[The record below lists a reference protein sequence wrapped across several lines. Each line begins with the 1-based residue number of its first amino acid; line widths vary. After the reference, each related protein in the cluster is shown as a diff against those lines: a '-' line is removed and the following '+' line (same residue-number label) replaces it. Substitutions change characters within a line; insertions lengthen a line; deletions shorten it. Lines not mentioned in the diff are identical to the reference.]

1 MRLPHSYHSELIAKS
16 RNLIMRSTLIAFVLL
31 VFIGILMTIVHPV
44 RASGGGGGDGEADGA
59 QLFVQLEKPLIFN
72 VYSEDSVHFVR
83 ITLQIKLTDP
93 KYAPQVQANLAP
105 IVHNLLLLLSD
116 QPYFQYQTVAGKKKV
131 RDEAL
136 AVVRQVVKEHVGL
149 PVVDN
154 IFFTSLVVQ

>member
-1 MRLPHSYHSELIAKS
+1 MRT
-16 RNLIMRSTLIAFVLL
+16 TLIATVLL
-31 VFIGILMTIVHPV
+31 VISGTLLNATRPAL
-44 RASGGGGGDGEADGA
+44 ASGGGDSGGGEDEGA
-59 QLFVQLEKPLIFN
+59 QLFVKLEKPLIFN

-83 ITLQIKLTDP
+83 ITLEIKLTDP
-93 KYAPQVQANLAP
+93 KFAPLVQANLTP

-136 AVVRQVVKEHVGL
+136 AVVKQVVKEHVGQ